1 VFGGGQASSLMH
13 GMRDH
18 EGGEFI
24 LRDDLFGEVRAL
36 GIESIS
42 VLDSSWDIA
51 QKFLLKR

>member
-1 VFGGGQASSLMH
+1 MH